1 MPAEKVRD
9 MRTSAEK
16 LPLTVVLA
24 AACILAGDARAQVA
38 APSFAVSAIRPSTP
52 SSGSGLS
59 IKFQPGGT
67 LVARN
72 ATLRVLIKIAYNL
85 NDDQLSGGPGW
96 AAFRRFDIDA
106 KPDSPAAGNQTAEK
120 SRSYNQLLMRSLLRD
135 RFHLQLR
142 PETRDMS
149 IYALVVGNGGLK
161 LKQSASSD
169 AKAHVNA
176 RAGAIHGINASMD
189 DIARELGDKAGHP
202 VENMTGVSGRYDFDL
217 VWTPDSPF
225 GYTAPNAGAA
235 SPDAG
240 DSGPDLFTA
249 VQQQLGLKLEARKSS
264 APYEVIESVQEPAEN

>member
-1 MPAEKVRD
+1 
-9 MRTSAEK
+9 MRRSVELSLAMA
-16 LPLTVVLA
+16 LA
-24 AACILAGDARAQVA
+24 AACILVGDARAQAVE
-38 APSFAVSAIRPSTP
+38 PSFAVSAIRPSTP

-59 IKFQPGGT
+59 IKFLPGGT

-106 KPDSPAAGNQTAEK
+106 KPDMPAAGQDQNKTAQE
-120 SRSYNQLLMRSLLRD
+120 SQHENQLLMRSLLSD

-142 PETRDMS
+142 SETRDMS
-149 IYALVVGNGGLK
+149 IYVLVVADGGLK
-161 LKQSASSD
+161 LKASTGSD
-169 AKAHVNA
+169 SNAHVIA

-202 VENMTGVSGRYDFDL
+202 VENRTGVGGRYDFNL
-217 VWTPDSPF
+217 EWTPDSPF
-225 GYTAPNAGAA
+225 GVASLASGAA
-235 SPDAG
+235 PSDAG

-264 APYEVIESVQEPAEN
+264 APYDVIVGVQEPTEN